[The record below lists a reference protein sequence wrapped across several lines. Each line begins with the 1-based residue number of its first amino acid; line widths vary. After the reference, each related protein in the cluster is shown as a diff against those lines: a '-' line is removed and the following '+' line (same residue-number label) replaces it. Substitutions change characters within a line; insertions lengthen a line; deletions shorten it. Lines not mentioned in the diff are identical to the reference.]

1 MTNKQYGKQTAL
13 RLPTSPPPPHIFL
26 IKICFSVLHCYV
38 TNGRRV
44 ATEAKGDRDVFAAGV
59 SAASSRNQIKTL
71 DSCVM
76 CNLSN

>member
-1 MTNKQYGKQTAL
+1 MDGKQ
-13 RLPTSPPPPHIFL
+13 RFVSLPLHPHIFL

-44 ATEAKGDRDVFAAGV
+44 ATEAEGDRDVFVAGV
-59 SAASSRNQIKTL
+59 SAASTRNLIKTL